1 MIRPDSP
8 GVSIMNK
15 IANIV
20 ILNVLVMLTCLPVI
34 TIGASFAAMHHV
46 LYRMMKNED
55 GYLIKDYFEAFRQ
68 NFKKATILWLIMLG
82 VLMILAA
89 DIWFLAVNAAAV
101 PGWLAGP
108 VLVTCIVLA
117 MAMMYVFPLQA
128 HFENTI
134 KNTIKNAGIVMI
146 LNLPKSIV
154 MFLVYLT
161 PVIAIGLTYSA
172 IVVVFFCGFTLP
184 AYIACFLY
192 KKIFERI
199 SKDDL

>member
-20 ILNVLVMLTCLPVI
+20 ILNVLVILTSIPVI
-34 TIGASFAAMHHV
+34 TIGASFTAMHYV

-55 GYLIKDYFEAFRQ
+55 GYLLKDYFGAFRQ
-68 NFKKATILWLIMLG
+68 NFKKATVLWLIMLG
-82 VLMILAA
+82 VFMILAV
-89 DIWFLAVNAAAV
+89 DIWFVIINAAMA
-101 PGWLAGP
+101 PGWLVGIIIVTSI
-108 VLVTCIVLA
+108 VLV
-117 MAMMYVFPLQA
+117 MGMMYVFPLQA

-146 LNLPKSIV
+146 MNLPKSIV
-154 MFLVYLT
+154 MLLVYLT
-161 PVIAIGLTYSA
+161 PIIAIGLTYSA
-172 IVVVFFCGFTLP
+172 IIVVFFCGFSLP

-192 KKIFERI
+192 RKVFERI
-199 SKDDL
+199 T